1 MEVKEGRRGDE
12 IVRKMGAGKVG
23 GEDRGG
29 AESRNGRMSV
39 QYEKEKKEEVKGGHI
54 VESRPGFLF
63 VHSADKS
70 LFVAVHSD
78 HFSPSLFIHCLL
90 NMFLHDVARPYS
102 CSRMHIKHAI

>member
-1 MEVKEGRRGDE
+1 MQLLE
-12 IVRKMGAGKVG
+12 KMGAGKVG

-29 AESRNGRMSV
+29 AESWNGRMSV

-70 LFVAVHSD
+70 LLVTFTQLHSD
-78 HFSPSLFIHCLL
+78 HFLPPPSYPLF
-90 NMFLHDVARPYS
+90 A
-102 CSRMHIKHAI
+102 KHVPA